1 MPVTQQWDTVTFGS
15 KPALGGSKSSALAP
29 HNHQRPKAAPTL
41 SGKTNQQ
48 LEDETEEL
56 KHNTVSSELK
66 KAIMQARNAK
76 GMTQKQLALQLGCEA
91 KVVADYESG
100 KALPN
105 NALIAKMERALG
117 AKLPR
122 AKK

>member
-1 MPVTQQWDTVTFGS
+1 MPATQQWETVTFGS
-15 KPALGGSKSSALAP
+15 KPAALAP

-41 SGKTNQQ
+41 VGKTNQQ

-56 KHNTVSSELK
+56 KHKTVPVELK

-76 GMTQKQLALQLGCEA
+76 AMTQKQLALHVGCEA
-91 KVVADYESG
+91 KIIQDYESG

-105 NALIAKMERALG
+105 NALVAKMERALG

-122 AKK
+122 APKK